1 MTKREEI
8 LKKQRELDV
17 LFTAWMNEKKK
28 HEILTYRQENGDLI
42 EHYPNGNIKVIE
54 YAQ

>member
-28 HEILTYRQENGDLI
+28 HEVLTFQRPDSI
-42 EHYPNGNIKVIE
+42 EKVIR
-54 YAQ
+54 YTKY